1 MGVGC
6 REHGRERSPCAP
18 SSKVARRTSDQRS
31 IVSDAQIFAPRAGEA
46 EDPVA
51 RIRDFP
57 RARGRSIP
65 LNVALSPAIDSAGRA
80 RTPFARIYTD
90 ILNIIEITATL

>member
-1 MGVGC
+1 MRAVLKS
-6 REHGRERSPCAP
+6 RAAHLRSAVNRLGRADFR
-18 SSKVARRTSDQRS
+18 
-31 IVSDAQIFAPRAGEA
+31 APRAGEA

-90 ILNIIEITATL
+90 IINIIEIIATL